1 MRRWTLIAI
10 LAVAA
15 IARFWA
21 LSFCLPGQ
29 LCRPDEEAV
38 AGIATQFFGRD
49 FDPHFFDWPTLFM
62 YATALGLAAYFDV
75 GRLLGWFRSELGFI
89 ARIVTDATPIYLT
102 ARILSATAGTFAVWV
117 LYRIARR
124 LADELTALVAALF
137 LALAFLHA
145 RDSHFG
151 VADVTATTL
160 ALVSFLFAVRLEE
173 NGRLRDML
181 GAAIAAGLAAS
192 TKYNAALIVLPA
204 LWALRTRWRWMAA
217 FCAVAFA
224 AFAATSPYCLI
235 DVHESIAALRSVSAH
250 LANGH
255 GAIMARGWIVHLTS
269 SLRYGIGLPMVVTG
283 IAGIVWVLWRDWR
296 RGVLVAIFPLAYY
309 AIVGAGYTVFARYA
323 IPLVPWLCLT
333 AAIGIVDSMRAVA
346 AAIRRRQRATAFAW
360 TAAVLIVAPSAVSL
374 VEFDRL
380 LGMPDSRVVAADW
393 VRQHFPKGA
402 AIAEVGRR
410 STGLFF
416 VRESNLVPSRYRTV
430 AFENDA
436 SAVENPELLMIP
448 TSLFDPQAP
457 IPSRAARMASEYIP
471 AFVVDAHGMTAR
483 GVVYDWQD
491 EFYLPLTGFR
501 EVWRPGPNV
510 TIYVRPDLQVRWH
523 SRSAVS
529 SERCRLSG

>member
-1 MRRWTLIAI
+1 
-10 LAVAA
+10 
-15 IARFWA
+15 
-21 LSFCLPGQ
+21 
-29 LCRPDEEAV
+29 
-38 AGIATQFFGRD
+38 
-49 FDPHFFDWPTLFM
+49 
-62 YATALGLAAYFDV
+62 
-75 GRLLGWFRSELGFI
+75 
-89 ARIVTDATPIYLT
+89 
-102 ARILSATAGTFAVWV
+102 
-117 LYRIARR
+117 
-124 LADELTALVAALF
+124 
-137 LALAFLHA
+137 
-145 RDSHFG
+145 
-151 VADVTATTL
+151 
-160 ALVSFLFAVRLEE
+160 
-173 NGRLRDML
+173 
-181 GAAIAAGLAAS
+181 
-192 TKYNAALIVLPA
+192 
-204 LWALRTRWRWMAA
+204 
-217 FCAVAFA
+217 
-224 AFAATSPYCLI
+224 
-235 DVHESIAALRSVSAH
+235 
-250 LANGH
+250 
-255 GAIMARGWIVHLTS
+255 MARGWIVHLTS

>member
-1 MRRWTLIAI
+1 
-10 LAVAA
+10 
-15 IARFWA
+15 
-21 LSFCLPGQ
+21 
-29 LCRPDEEAV
+29 
-38 AGIATQFFGRD
+38 
-49 FDPHFFDWPTLFM
+49 
-62 YATALGLAAYFDV
+62 
-75 GRLLGWFRSELGFI
+75 
-89 ARIVTDATPIYLT
+89 
-102 ARILSATAGTFAVWV
+102 
-117 LYRIARR
+117 
-124 LADELTALVAALF
+124 
-137 LALAFLHA
+137 
-145 RDSHFG
+145 
-151 VADVTATTL
+151 
-160 ALVSFLFAVRLEE
+160 
-173 NGRLRDML
+173 
-181 GAAIAAGLAAS
+181 
-192 TKYNAALIVLPA
+192 
-204 LWALRTRWRWMAA
+204 
-217 FCAVAFA
+217 
-224 AFAATSPYCLI
+224 
-235 DVHESIAALRSVSAH
+235 
-250 LANGH
+250 
-255 GAIMARGWIVHLTS
+255 
-269 SLRYGIGLPMVVTG
+269 
-283 IAGIVWVLWRDWR
+283 
-296 RGVLVAIFPLAYY
+296 
-309 AIVGAGYTVFARYA
+309 
-323 IPLVPWLCLT
+323 
-333 AAIGIVDSMRAVA
+333 MRAVA
-346 AAIRRRQRATAFAW
+346 AAIQRPQRATAFAW